1 MVKYTQVAYFLLFIF
16 VFFTK
21 STVSQHVPTLPLK
34 QHSVGFLAGYGL
46 NTFSKKK
53 PYSFEE
59 YTFCVFYKY
68 NRFGVSAGLATM
80 KNLIVTGNDE
90 RKYVCGLSV
99 SFSVDLFRFNKIV
112 IPLSLYSNIYRYRYN
127 FSGLPAVNISNN
139 GGCKIGIDYQPF
151 KPPFKI
157 YLYGGANYY
166 LRKQNI
172 EDPQRQIS
180 SNSQSKLV
188 EVIELGLKYT
198 IMSKR
203 KS

>member
-1 MVKYTQVAYFLLFIF
+1 MVKFTQITYCLLFSF
-16 VFFTK
+16 VFSAK
-21 STVSQHVPTLPLK
+21 SIISQDVPTSPLK
-34 QHSVGFLAGYGL
+34 QHSVGILTGYSL
-46 NTFSKKK
+46 NSFSKRK
-53 PYSFEE
+53 PYSFQE
-59 YTFCVFYKY
+59 YTFCMFYKY
-68 NRFGVSAGLATM
+68 NRFAISAGLATM

-90 RKYVCGLSV
+90 RKYLYGLSV
-99 SFSVDLFRFNKIV
+99 SLSADLFRFKKIA

-127 FSGLPAVNISNN
+127 FSGLPVVNVSNN

-151 KPPFKI
+151 RIPFKI

-172 EDPQRQIS
+172 EDQQGQIS

-198 IMSKR
+198 ITSKL